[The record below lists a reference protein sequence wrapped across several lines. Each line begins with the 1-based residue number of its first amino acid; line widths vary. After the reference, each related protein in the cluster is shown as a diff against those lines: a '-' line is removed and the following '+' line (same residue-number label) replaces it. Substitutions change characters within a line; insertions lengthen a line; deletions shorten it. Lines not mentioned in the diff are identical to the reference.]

1 MPFHSAG
8 RSCCPTLP
16 LALWSTAS
24 FPSIPMWP
32 GTHPKLTDVN
42 SLSRGT
48 ITSHISAES
57 PSDIIFSIKMRAGTQ
72 SKNRCT
78 GLPFAVPRQALR
90 AHTTANS
97 SHSTILQ
104 EDGTAQP
111 PAPITLPLSKTAQA
125 TPAPSEDFDPSVY
138 TTRSEDEES
147 SLNRSRC
154 RAAITSL
161 PFPTITLGRWSR
173 TFSEVCQWA
182 TIPSTFQ
189 SDLTCPNQRCP
200 SQYRCL
206 MTRL

>member
-1 MPFHSAG
+1 MPSHNTG
-8 RSCCPTLP
+8 RSCFPTLF
-16 LALWSTAS
+16 LARWSTAS

-57 PSDIIFSIKMRAGTQ
+57 PSDIIFSIKMSAGTQ
-72 SKNRCT
+72 SRNRCT
-78 GLPFAVPRQALR
+78 CLPFAVPRQALR
-90 AHTTANS
+90 AQTTANS

-104 EDGTAQP
+104 EGGTAQP
-111 PAPITLPLSKTAQA
+111 PASVTLPQTKTAQA
-125 TPAPSEDFDPSVY
+125 TPAPSEVFDPSVY

-161 PFPTITLGRWSR
+161 PSPTITLGRWSR
-173 TFSEVCQWA
+173 TLSEVCRWT
-182 TIPSTFQ
+182 TIRSTFQ
-189 SDLTCPNQRCP
+189 PDLICPNQGC
-200 SQYRCL
+200 SSH
-206 MTRL
+206 